1 MTRPHRRVRTIT
13 GDYGEEVLDHYRR
26 SPRLREYGARVDVV
40 PSQLAGGDDH
50 LSDVCPYGRLKT
62 PRQISAETDRR
73 WAYIPDGTK
82 RQAATEVWQFI
93 DDIGIEKFC
102 KWNDDQ
108 SDKDWGIP
116 NELEVEREKNL
127 PKLYATV
134 TGAARLTD
142 VKYRFFLT
150 AVNNTDASRD
160 TEWTCRFFNVGK
172 VVVKE
177 WKVPIPKVE
186 AHRRVITAQTVVLDA
201 NADTVV
207 CD

>member
-1 MTRPHRRVRTIT
+1 MKKFLITTAAVLAFASTAHASTSSLANSLEVTII
-13 GDYGEEVLDHYRR
+13 YR
-26 SPRLREYGARVDVV
+26 
-40 PSQLAGGDDH
+40 
-50 LSDVCPYGRLKT
+50 DVCPYGRLKT